1 VKILYPQGYVL
12 FLAAV
17 ENRSIKITHQLDGSP
32 DFYLNTK
39 IHISCAARG
48 YDKIE
53 LINVIYNDSM
63 NIYTT

>member
-1 VKILYPQGYVL
+1 L

-17 ENRSIKITHQLDGSP
+17 ENRSLKITYQSNGSP

-53 LINVIYNDSM
+53 LINAIYNDSM
-63 NIYTT
+63 KIYTT